1 MKPEVS
7 SHVDDTQAS
16 VLIRDF
22 AYDPNLEAFT
32 GGVDE
37 GWIRVPKMT
46 SISSHLRSMHQSDS
60 SRSQRASSLLSD
72 VQQLDEQVI
81 FDSPE
86 EMDGKDYLGGMC

>member
-7 SHVDDTQAS
+7 SHVDEIQAS

-37 GWIRVPKMT
+37 GCIRVPKMT
-46 SISSHLRSMHQSDS
+46 RISSHLRFMHQSDS
-60 SRSQRASSLLSD
+60 SRFQRAGSPLSNI
-72 VQQLDEQVI
+72 QQLDEQVI

-86 EMDGKDYLGGMC
+86 EMDGKDYLGAMY